1 MGRAGDE
8 DVSRHQRGPLPTEE
22 KTDTDWRE
30 IARPTNFAGMAWRI
44 DEPLIRGEI
53 DNRTRGM
60 VRGTLWFAGRDE
72 PVVLEL
78 QGDAWRD
85 LAGHVL
91 RITNPAPKA
100 AEAGALDGFASRQ
113 TGAVGDITASR
124 KVKVP
129 ECTMDELMEFYKAKK
144 PFPWHWGNS
153 LYLEWHS
160 EQNGRVV
167 IESASYQLEIVGEAA
182 WTMSE
187 EEETRQRQFN
197 GQAMNQFMV
206 RLEDALDLDADDALP
221 DDEDEEDAD
230 APTTKAEA
238 AADAEQA
245 RMDLL
250 LDRVNARMLR
260 EMEAGG
266 EPDLE
271 RIMDEE
277 RARLRRE
284 LGEPEPE
291 PLTPEEEARQA
302 AWVEEMNAVADE
314 ALNDLEADSW
324 DTEDAEDRTHPLV
337 ERCTGLWSRLMSET
351 EERGWLTDAEPEEHP
366 LREVVNGVMIAGPKL
381 AGALNG
387 SRGEDWPPPALF
399 AGHTLVR
406 LKKARGHLHD
416 AMAGLT
422 AATEQGLASPAWL
435 AVVRAEVVKLVAE
448 VDTLIDEV
456 RAVLKNAEE
465 EDGG

>member
-1 MGRAGDE
+1 
-8 DVSRHQRGPLPTEE
+8 
-22 KTDTDWRE
+22 
-30 IARPTNFAGMAWRI
+30 MAWRI

-53 DNRTRGM
+53 DNRTRGL
-60 VRGTLWFAGRDE
+60 VRGTLWFAGRAE

-78 QGDAWRD
+78 KGDPWRD

-91 RITNPAPKA
+91 RFTNPAPKA

-160 EQNGRVV
+160 NRNGRVV
-167 IESASYQLEIVGEAA
+167 IESASYRLEIVGEAA
-182 WTMSE
+182 WTMTEDE
-187 EEETRQRQFN
+187 EKQQRESN
-197 GQAMNQFMV
+197 GQALNQFMV
-206 RLEDALDLDADDALP
+206 RLEDALDLDTDEALP
-221 DDEDEEDAD
+221 DDGDEEDD
-230 APTTKAEA
+230 DNPTTKAEA
-238 AADAEQA
+238 KADAEQA

-250 LDRVNARMLR
+250 LDRVNARILR
-260 EMEAGG
+260 EMEAGD

-271 RIMDEE
+271 RVMDEE

-302 AWVEEMNAVADE
+302 AWVDQMNAAADE
-314 ALNDLEADSW
+314 ALKELEADSW
-324 DTEDAEDRTHPLV
+324 NAEEAEDRTHPLV
-337 ERCTGLWSRLMSET
+337 ERCTELWSRLVRET

-381 AGALNG
+381 AGALN
-387 SRGEDWPPPALF
+387 RLQDEDWPPEPLF
-399 AGHTLVR
+399 AGDTLVR
-406 LKKARGHLHD
+406 LKKARGHLRD
-416 AMAGLT
+416 ALAGLT
-422 AATEQGLASPAWL
+422 AAAEQGLASPAWL

-448 VDTLIDEV
+448 VDALIDEV

-465 EDGG
+465 ENGG